1 MFYRT
6 IDTQKFFLAVKL
18 ASRHGVH
25 LGEVA
30 ARHLTSLLLS
40 TEGVQL
46 SELMAHLTN
55 PQLTEL
61 LKTSPQIVCDRY
73 QSFRHSN

>member
-1 MFYRT
+1 MMDFHLFYRT
-6 IDTQKFFLAVKL
+6 IDVQKFSLAVRL
-18 ASRHGVH
+18 ASRHGVP

-40 TEGVQL
+40 AEGAQL
-46 SELMAHLTN
+46 PELMAHLTN

-61 LKTSPQIVCDRY
+61 LKTSPQIVCDR
-73 QSFRHSN
+73 